1 MKQILMTAAQLALGV
16 SLLMLWLDTHALA
29 VTTISSA
36 HLGFLSA
43 GLACTA
49 AAIWLQLVRT
59 AIVIGHPKQR
69 ALLRPVLLA
78 HSANILLPSLVGDLY
93 EIAAL
98 SKVTGRP
105 TRAIL
110 VRLIHRLSTTLS
122 ALGCLLAAAL
132 CAVNPSAGFALLLI
146 SLTIPFGVDALS
158 PRLSRMVRIPNT
170 QPIAP
175 LSPQGWLATGIQ
187 IVLAI
192 VQHVLSA
199 AVVFFLGAAIADPV
213 SPLVAAGMLAIADA
227 VTYLPI
233 PLGGVGVHHWGVSS
247 IAALLGTMPVALVA
261 FNHAIIV
268 AVAGVLGI
276 IGLRIPSTSGQNG

>member
-16 SLLMLWLDTHALA
+16 GLLILWLDTHAPA

-43 GLACTA
+43 ALVCTA

-59 AIVIGHPKQR
+59 AIVLEHPNQH

-78 HSANILLPSLVGDLY
+78 HSANVLLPSLVGDLY

-98 SKVTGRP
+98 SKATERP

-132 CAVNPSAGFALLLI
+132 CAVNPSAGFAVLLI
-146 SLTIPFGVDALS
+146 SLSIPFGIDALS

-175 LSPQGWLATGIQ
+175 LSPQGSRATGIQ
-187 IVLAI
+187 IGLAI

-199 AVVFFLGAAIADPV
+199 AAVFLLGAAIGDPV

-247 IAALLGTMPVALVA
+247 IAALLGSMPATLVA

-268 AVAGVLGI
+268 AVAGVVGI
-276 IGLRIPSTSGQNG
+276 IGLRTPSNSGQND